1 MELYFSFVEAFFSCP
16 PFFCHFH
23 SFVEWIKRKNIVFKM
38 RWSLSLQRTVSMRDV
53 KVAQMKILKTL
64 ITSPTK
70 TWRVMNQVNPVIQTV
85 VIQVI

>member
-1 MELYFSFVEAFFSCP
+1 
-16 PFFCHFH
+16 
-23 SFVEWIKRKNIVFKM
+23 M